1 MVRASSAGIEKFLPY
16 SFDLVNKTARV
27 FHKQERRFV
36 YTTPKSYLE
45 LLKLYKDLLARK
57 RDEMGRSIDRLTN
70 GLAKLRSTAEAVV
83 EIEADLKIKLED
95 AEQKK
100 TTAEGIATE
109 VRVCGLGC
117 GGGCACGCAAPFATA
132 LCAPACPRPFRSPTP
147 PPALPRAPGVCQQGH
162 CGGGDGQGHS
172 GGQPVRG
179 DPA

>member
-1 MVRASSAGIEKFLPY
+1 MGGEVVLCLWRCSVASNTLCLPCRQPLCSGGIEKFLPY
-16 SFDLVNKTARV
+16 SFDLVNKTAKV
-27 FHKQERRFV
+27 FLKKERRFV

-109 VRVCGLGC
+109 VRRCAVLLC
-117 GGGCACGCAAPFATA
+117 GGGV
-132 LCAPACPRPFRSPTP
+132 L
-147 PPALPRAPGVCQQGH
+147 
-162 CGGGDGQGHS
+162 
-172 GGQPVRG
+172 
-179 DPA
+179 